1 MSVFDSSVEADRR
14 MPTDRNTAIPDMK
27 AWTSAYL
34 RQAAL
39 ADWTCALAAGA
50 LAARVRFGGPAYLPL
65 PYLSLTCGLPVAWWM
80 SVLLIGGYDTRFIGL
95 GSDEFRRILGAAV
108 NLTAGVAVVSY
119 AAKLDLARG
128 YLAIALPSATV
139 MDLTARYLL
148 RKRLHRRRVRGWCV
162 RRVVAVGHAA
172 EVARLVTV
180 LRRDT
185 YHGLAVVAACLVD
198 AREGGQPDGAAGV
211 PAVRV
216 PAACAPVACASVAC
230 ASVACASVACASVAA
245 APVAGVPVAAAPVA
259 AAPVAGVPVAG
270 VPVAGGL
277 CDVAAAVR
285 RFGADT
291 VAVLACPEM
300 DGGRLRELAWELE
313 KTGTDL
319 FVAPTLLDVAGPRTT
334 IRPVAGL
341 PLLHVDHPELAGTRQ
356 AVKSVF
362 DKTCAAVALLVL
374 APLFAVIAISIR
386 LADHGPVLFRQTRIG
401 KNGQGFTVYKFRTM
415 VPDAEQR
422 KSELATFN
430 EATGVLFKIRRDPRI
445 TRTGACLRRW
455 SLDELPQLINVLIGD
470 MSLVGPRPA
479 LPAEVAGYSGHMR
492 RRLVVKPGMTGLWQ
506 VSGRS
511 DVSWEEAERLD
522 VHYVENWSLALD
534 LQVLWKTGSAVIRG
548 SGAY

>member
-1 MSVFDSSVEADRR
+1 MSVSGSSVEADRR

-27 AWTSAYL
+27 AWTSTYL

-39 ADWTCALAAGA
+39 ADWMCALAAGA

-162 RRVVAVGHAA
+162 RRVVAVGHTTD
-172 EVARLVTV
+172 VARLVTV

-198 AREGGQPDGAAGV
+198 AQEGGQPDGAAGV

-216 PAACAPVACASVAC
+216 PAACASAACASAACAPVACAPVAC
-230 ASVACASVACASVAA
+230 
-245 APVAGVPVAAAPVA
+245 APVA

-270 VPVAGGL
+270 GL
-277 CDVAAAVR
+277 GDVAAAVR

-374 APLFAVIAISIR
+374 APVFAVIAISIR

-422 KSELATFN
+422 KSDLATFN
-430 EATGVLFKIRRDPRI
+430 EATGVLFKIRRDPRV

>member
-1 MSVFDSSVEADRR
+1 MRVTDSAVETDSRMLADRNAAVLGTR
-14 MPTDRNTAIPDMK
+14 

-34 RQAAL
+34 RRAAL

-50 LAARVRFGGPAYLPL
+50 VAAEVRFGGPGYLPL
-65 PYLSLTCGLPVAWWM
+65 TYLSLTCGLPVVWWM
-80 SVLLIGGYDTRFIGL
+80 SVLLAGGYDNRIIGL
-95 GSDEFRRILGAAV
+95 GSDEYRRIRTAAV
-108 NLTAGVAVVSY
+108 NLAAGLAVFSY

-128 YLAIALPSATV
+128 YIAIALPSATV

-172 EVARLVTV
+172 AVSRLVTA

-198 AREGGQPDGAAGV
+198 APEGAGPDGAAG
-211 PAVRV
+211 A
-216 PAACAPVACASVAC
+216 PAAD
-230 ASVACASVACASVAA
+230 
-245 APVAGVPVAAAPVA
+245 VP
-259 AAPVAGVPVAG
+259 

-277 CDVAAAVR
+277 CGVAAAVG

-300 DGGRLRELAWELE
+300 DGSRLRELAWELE

-319 FVAPTLLDVAGPRTT
+319 FVAPALLDVAGPRTT

-341 PLLHVDHPELAGTRQ
+341 PLLHVDHPELAGAKQ
-356 AVKSVF
+356 AIKSVF
-362 DKTCAAVALLVL
+362 DKTCAALALLL
-374 APLFAVIAISIR
+374 SAPLFAAIAISIR
-386 LADHGPVLFRQTRIG
+386 LADHGPVFFRQTRIG
-401 KNGQGFTVYKFRTM
+401 KDGQGFTLYKFRTM
-415 VPDAEQR
+415 VPGAEQR
-422 KSELATFN
+422 KSQLAAHN
-430 EATGVLFKIRRDPRI
+430 EADGVLFKIRRDPRV
-445 TRTGACLRRW
+445 TRPGAWLRRW

-479 LPAEVAGYSGHMR
+479 LPEEVACYGGHMR

-511 DVSWEEAERLD
+511 NLPWEEAERLD
-522 VHYVENWSLALD
+522 LRYVENWSLALD
-534 LQVLWKTGSAVIRG
+534 LQILWKTGSAVIRG

>member
-1 MSVFDSSVEADRR
+1 MSVTDSAVKTGSHVPADRKA
-14 MPTDRNTAIPDMK
+14 AIPGPK
-27 AWTSAYL
+27 AWPSTYL

-39 ADWTCALAAGA
+39 ADWTCALTAGA
-50 LAARVRFGGPAYLPL
+50 VAANVRFGGQAYVPL
-65 PYLSLTCGLPVAWWM
+65 TYLGLTCGLPAAWCV
-80 SVLLIGGYDTRFIGL
+80 SVLLAGGYDTRFIGL
-95 GSDEFRRILGAAV
+95 GTAEFRRILSAAV
-108 NLTAGVAVVSY
+108 NLTAAAAVISY

-139 MDLTARYLL
+139 MDLVARYLL
-148 RKRLHRRRVRGWCV
+148 RKRLHRQRISGRYV
-162 RRVVAVGHAA
+162 RRVIAVGHAA
-172 EVARLVTV
+172 AVDRLDTA

-198 AREGGQPDGAAGV
+198 APQAGPDAAT
-211 PAVRV
+211 
-216 PAACAPVACASVAC
+216 
-230 ASVACASVACASVAA
+230 
-245 APVAGVPVAAAPVA
+245 
-259 AAPVAGVPVAG
+259 G

-277 CDVAAAVR
+277 SGVVAAVS
-285 RFGADT
+285 RFSADT
-291 VAVLACPEM
+291 VAVLACQEM
-300 DGGRLRELAWELE
+300 DGRRLRELAWELE
-313 KTGTDL
+313 KTRTDL

-341 PLLHVDHPELAGTRQ
+341 PLLHVDHPELTGTKQ
-356 AVKSVF
+356 AVKSLF
-362 DKTCAAVALLVL
+362 DRTCAALALLVL

-386 LADHGPVLFRQTRIG
+386 LADHGPALFRQARIG
-401 KNGQGFTVYKFRTM
+401 RNGQGFTLYKFRTM

-422 KSELATFN
+422 KSQLATYN
-430 EATGVLFKIRRDPRI
+430 EADGVLFKIRRDPRI
-445 TRTGACLRRW
+445 TRVGAWLRRW

-479 LPAEVAGYSGHMR
+479 LPDEVACYSGHML

-522 VHYVENWSLALD
+522 LHYVENWSLVLD

>member
-1 MSVFDSSVEADRR
+1 MRVTDSAVETDGRMPADRNAAVLGAR
-14 MPTDRNTAIPDMK
+14 

-34 RQAAL
+34 RRAAL

-50 LAARVRFGGPAYLPL
+50 VAARVRFGGPACLPL
-65 PYLSLTCGLPVAWWM
+65 TYLSLTCGLPVVWWM
-80 SVLLIGGYDTRFIGL
+80 SVLLAGGYDTRFIGL
-95 GSDEFRRILGAAV
+95 GSDEFRRILSAAV
-108 NLTAGVAVVSY
+108 NLAAGLAVFSY

-128 YLAIALPSATV
+128 YMAIALPSATV

-172 EVARLVTV
+172 AVSRLVTA

-185 YHGLAVVAACLVD
+185 NHGLAVVAACLVD
-198 AREGGQPDGAAGV
+198 APEGAGLDGVVGA
-211 PAVRV
+211 
-216 PAACAPVACASVAC
+216 PAAD
-230 ASVACASVACASVAA
+230 
-245 APVAGVPVAAAPVA
+245 
-259 AAPVAGVPVAG
+259 

-277 CDVAAAVR
+277 CGVAAAVG

-300 DGGRLRELAWELE
+300 DGSRLRELAWELE

-319 FVAPTLLDVAGPRTT
+319 FVAPALLDVAGPRTT

-341 PLLHVDHPELAGTRQ
+341 PLLHVDHPELAGAKQ

-362 DKTCAAVALLVL
+362 DKTCAALALLL
-374 APLFAVIAISIR
+374 SAPLFAVIAISIR
-386 LADHGPVLFRQTRIG
+386 LADHGPVFFRQTRIG
-401 KNGQGFTVYKFRTM
+401 KDGQGFTLYKFRTM
-415 VPDAEQR
+415 VPGAEQR
-422 KSELATFN
+422 KSQLAAHN
-430 EATGVLFKIRRDPRI
+430 EADGVLFKIRRDPRV
-445 TRTGACLRRW
+445 TRPGAWLRRW

-479 LPAEVAGYSGHMR
+479 LPEEVACYGGHMR
-492 RRLVVKPGMTGLWQ
+492 Q

-511 DVSWEEAERLD
+511 SLPWEEAERLD
-522 VHYVENWSLALD
+522 LRYVENWSLALD
-534 LQVLWKTGSAVIRG
+534 LQILWKTGSAVIRG

>member
-1 MSVFDSSVEADRR
+1 MSVSDSSVEADRR

-211 PAVRV
+211 PAARVPAACV
-216 PAACAPVACASVAC
+216 PAACAPVACAPVAC
-230 ASVACASVACASVAA
+230 APVAC
-245 APVAGVPVAAAPVA
+245 APVA
-259 AAPVAGVPVAG
+259 AAPVAG

-422 KSELATFN
+422 KSDLATFN
-430 EATGVLFKIRRDPRI
+430 EATGVLFKIRSDPRV
-445 TRTGACLRRW
+445 TRPGARLRRW